1 MHIKKS
7 IACVLASLLL
17 LTPLTACHANR
28 KPQNGTLPLPPS
40 LSAPSEPEQTLPDT
54 PSEPSEP
61 SEPNE
66 PTPEPEPPQEEVAV
80 YIRLTG
86 DGVNIRAENSTKSTT
101 LGRGEKGSMYAVKDY
116 SGGWYAV
123 SYKQKTAYI
132 YDGYAMAFS
141 IEKSENEK
149 VEKTLEKG
157 YFTLGTP
164 YVYGATRLH
173 DGNGKLLKGFSS
185 GKFDCSS
192 LVQYA
197 FYYGA
202 GAILGTTTRSQV
214 RQGKF
219 VKKSEL
225 ARGDCMYFT
234 NADRY
239 HLSGVERVGHVAI
252 YLGDDYILHTSSD
265 YARIEKL
272 TKTRWNYYI
281 EARRFV

>member
-1 MHIKKS
+1 MKKTV
-7 IACVLASLLL
+7 ACLLTAFLL
-17 LTPLTACHANR
+17 LTPLVACKKAT
-28 KPQNGTLPLPPS
+28 Q
-40 LSAPSEPEQTLPDT
+40 SAPEPIPENPSAELPIPPEQ
-54 PSEPSEP
+54 
-61 SEPNE
+61 
-66 PTPEPEPPQEEVAV
+66 PQEPIPPTETPPIEIPPKEEEENTAL

-86 DGVNIRAENSTKSTT
+86 DGVNIRAQGNTNSTA
-101 LGRGEKGSMYAVKDY
+101 LGQGEKGSMYAVKDY

-132 YDGYAMAFS
+132 YDAYAKEFTL
-141 IEKSENEK
+141 EKSENEK

-157 YFTLGTP
+157 YFTLGAP
-164 YVYGATRLH
+164 YVYGAVRLH
-173 DGNGKLLKGFSS
+173 DGKGNFLKGFSS
-185 GKFDCSS
+185 LKFDCSS

-202 GAILGTTTRSQV
+202 GKTLGTTTRSQV
-214 RQGKF
+214 KQGKF

-225 ARGDCMYFT
+225 QRGDCMFFT

-239 HLSGVERVGHVAI
+239 YLTGIERVGHVAI

-265 YARIEKL
+265 YARIEKM

-281 EARRFV
+281 ESRRFI